1 MGSTSIYRLAE
12 EVKRRTGKGEIQE
25 LCFAVR
31 EQLGV
36 FAKANFFQG
45 RNEGVSE
52 LDGQFLY
59 PFNALN
65 PVLDSDGNG
74 EYYIEIPSAYLS
86 LPYEW
91 GINSVS
97 LQGSSKVPI
106 IRTTSG
112 YQGLLSGTMSEGME
126 GFDTY
131 YVIAN
136 RMYFPNMVASSLAPI
151 RLVLGVAFDTLDD
164 EDDLNISPDI
174 QSQIVNALVQYYTP
188 QQSTPTQILNK
199 A

>member
-1 MGSTSIYRLAE
+1 MATNIIRLAE

-25 LCFAVR
+25 LTFAVR

-36 FAKANFFQG
+36 FAKANFWQG
-45 RNEGVSE
+45 RNDGVTE

-59 PFNALN
+59 PFNSLN

-97 LQGSSKVPI
+97 LQGSSKVPF

-112 YQGLLSGTMSEGME
+112 YQGLMSGTMSEGME
-126 GFDTY
+126 GFDIY
-131 YVIAN
+131 YVISN
-136 RMYFPNMVASSLAPI
+136 RMYFPNMTVASVAPI

-164 EDDLNISPDI
+164 EDDINISPDI
-174 QSQIVNALVQYYTP
+174 QAQIVNALVQYYTP
-188 QQSTPTQILNK
+188 QQATPTQILNK